1 MSSASKAAGSAVKN
15 ELSALLEDLVELAS
29 NATGI
34 DPEKLDELKESL
46 KERVEKFGSDA
57 KDAAKDAASSIR
69 DQADDTLEQVSSFA
83 RAKPWQLALAAGL
96 IGFVVGAMVTR
107 K

>member
-1 MSSASKAAGSAVKN
+1 MSSASQSVKN

-34 DPEKLDELKESL
+34 DPEKLEELKQGL
-46 KERVEKFGSDA
+46 HERVEKFGSDA

-69 DQADDTLEQVSSFA
+69 DKADDTLDQVSSFA
-83 RAKPWQLALAAGL
+83 RNKPWQLALAAGL

>member
-1 MSSASKAAGSAVKN
+1 MSSAAKN

-34 DPEKLDELKESL
+34 DPEKLEDLKASL
-46 KERVEKFGSDA
+46 HERVGKFGSDA
-57 KDAAKDAASSIR
+57 RGAAKDAASSIQ
-69 DQADDTLEQVSSFA
+69 DQAEEALGKVDGFA

-96 IGFVVGAMVTR
+96 IGFVVGAMVSR